1 MKVITTSDQSIP
13 QTSSVVTIGTFDGV
27 HIGHQKIIKKLAK
40 KAAQK
45 HLISVV
51 LTFFPHPRMVLQ
63 QNSDIKLLNTIT
75 ERKEI
80 LSGLGLD
87 YIYVKEFTKDFAN
100 LSARDF
106 VKTILVDKLH
116 VKCVIIGYDH
126 QFGKNRSANIED
138 LRKFGAEFGFEV
150 EEISAQD
157 VEDVAVSSTKI
168 RTSLNSGDIKTA
180 NTFLGYAY
188 YISGTVV
195 RGKGFGKKMEFPTA
209 NISVDETYKLIPK
222 NGVYAV
228 ASNHKGKPIYGMMN
242 IGVNPT
248 FEGDKKTI
256 EAHFFD
262 FNEDLYDQ
270 HLKISFLDR
279 LRDERKFQSVEA
291 LIAQLRQDRINAKQI
306 IANHNAQ
313 NSL

>member
-1 MKVITTSDQSIP
+1 MEVISASDRSIP
-13 QTSSVVTIGTFDGV
+13 QLASVVTIGTFDGV
-27 HIGHQKIIKKLAK
+27 HIGHQKIIKKLTK
-40 KAAQK
+40 KASEK
-45 HLISVV
+45 NLNSVV

-63 QNSDIKLLNTIT
+63 QNSDIKLLNTIA
-75 ERKEI
+75 ERTEI
-80 LSGLGLD
+80 LSALGLD
-87 YIYVKEFTKDFAN
+87 YIYVKEFTRVFAN

-106 VKTILVDKLH
+106 VKTILVDTLH
-116 VKCVIIGYDH
+116 AKHIIIGYDH
-126 QFGKNRSANIED
+126 QFGKNRSANIND

-168 RTSLNSGDIKTA
+168 RSSLLSGDIKTA
-180 NTFLGYAY
+180 NAFLGYAY
-188 YISGTVV
+188 YINGTVV

-209 NISVDETYKLIPK
+209 NLNVDETYKLIPE
-222 NGVYAV
+222 NGVYV
-228 ASNHKGKPIYGMMN
+228 VSSSYQNKPIYGMMN

-279 LRDERKFQSVEA
+279 IRDERKFESVEA
-291 LIAQLRQDRINAKQI
+291 LIAQLRQDQINAKKI
-306 IANHNAQ
+306 IANRNAQ
-313 NSL
+313 TPL

>member
-1 MKVITTSDQSIP
+1 MKVITASDRSIP
-13 QTSSVVTIGTFDGV
+13 QTASVVTIGTFDGV
-27 HIGHQKIIKKLAK
+27 HIGHQKIIKKLTK
-40 KAAQK
+40 KASEK
-45 HLISVV
+45 NLNSVV

-63 QNSDIKLLNTIT
+63 QNSDIKLLNTIA

-80 LSGLGLD
+80 LSALGLD

-100 LSARDF
+100 LSASDF
-106 VKTILVDKLH
+106 VKTILVDTLH
-116 VKCVIIGYDH
+116 AKYVIIGYDH
-126 QFGKNRSANIED
+126 QFGKNRSANIDD

-168 RTSLNSGDIKTA
+168 RSSLLSGDIKTA
-180 NTFLGYAY
+180 NAFLGYEY
-188 YISGTVV
+188 YINGTVV

-222 NGVYAV
+222 NGVYVV
-228 ASNHKGKPIYGMMN
+228 ASSYKNKTIYGMMN

-248 FEGDKKTI
+248 FDGDKKTI

-262 FNEDLYDQ
+262 FDEDLYDQ
-270 HLKISFLDR
+270 HLKISFLAR
-279 LRDERKFQSVEA
+279 LRDERKFESVEA
-291 LIAQLRQDRINAKQI
+291 LIEQLRQDRLNAKQI
-306 IANHNAQ
+306 IANRNAQ
-313 NSL
+313 TPL